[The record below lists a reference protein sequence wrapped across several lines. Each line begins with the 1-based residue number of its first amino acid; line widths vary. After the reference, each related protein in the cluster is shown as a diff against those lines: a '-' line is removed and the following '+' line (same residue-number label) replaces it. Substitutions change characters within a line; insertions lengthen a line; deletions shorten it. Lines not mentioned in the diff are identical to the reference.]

1 MCPSKEIQENADQN
15 EDIDNKQVSKMRDC
29 EVVKIP
35 TLPTVR
41 SESQAHLQTNPSY
54 NIVEGEICK

>member
-35 TLPTVR
+35 TLPTGDWSPR
-41 SESQAHLQTNPSY
+41 HIYKLTFPTIFMKSR
-54 NIVEGEICK
+54 